1 MYGPWSH
8 IDHSN
13 FRSFLEGMHRNPKS
27 YDSISIHFEN
37 LMKAERDMIWYL
49 YKLLFEGKVAET
61 KITEGPEF

>member
-1 MYGPWSH
+1 
-8 IDHSN
+8 
-13 FRSFLEGMHRNPKS
+13 MHRNPKS

-61 KITEGPEF
+61 KLTEGPEF

>member
-1 MYGPWSH
+1 MSCHTRKIRFNLPKR
-8 IDHSN
+8 N
-13 FRSFLEGMHRNPKS
+13 VMHRNPES